1 MYEKMACSHLRR
13 EFSKSGWALLIYY
26 GIMNVAIILVLVVDV
41 MIQAVQMAL
50 TGMSSVES
58 IMQNISDSLLTNGW
72 GYLLA
77 MAIGGGIMLLWKKR
91 EFCFHTIWQ
100 KEKPM
105 TAGAFFSLAAL
116 FFSAQALVQV
126 SATAMESFFNIFDM
140 SIMDVLE
147 SASVDTDSLS
157 MFLYASIFAPIGEE
171 ILFRGLIL
179 RNLQP
184 YGKKFAIL
192 ASAFLFGI
200 FHGNMIQ
207 TPYAFMVGLVL
218 GYVAVEYSI
227 GWAILLHMLN
237 NMVLADFMT
246 RLSQILPAGI
256 GDLIT
261 LAFIWGCAIAT
272 VIILIVRRTDVAA
285 YIRTKRIHP
294 WCTRCF
300 FTSPGILVITG
311 VMAES
316 ILTTLLVQFL
326 P

>member
-1 MYEKMACSHLRR
+1 MYEKAVCSHLRR

-26 GIMNVAIILVLVVDV
+26 GIMNAAVILVLMVDAV
-41 MIQAVQMAL
+41 ILAVQMTLAGQNSFETILEGIAASAL
-50 TGMSSVES
+50 S
-58 IMQNISDSLLTNGW
+58 NGW
-72 GYLLA
+72 GYILA
-77 MAIGGGIMLLWKKR
+77 MAVGGWIMLLWKKK
-91 EFCFHTIWQ
+91 EFCFHTVWK

-126 SATAMESFFNIFDM
+126 MATVMEWFFGLFGFSIMGMMESTSGD
-140 SIMDVLE
+140 S
-147 SASVDTDSLS
+147 DTLS

-179 RNLQP
+179 RSMQP

-227 GWAILLHMLN
+227 GWAMLLHMLN

-246 RLSQILPAGI
+246 RLSEILPAGV

-261 LAFIWGCAIAT
+261 LAFIWGCAIAA
-272 VIILIVRRTDVAA
+272 VIILIIRRRSVAA

-294 WCTRCF
+294 WCMKSF
-300 FTSPGILVITG
+300 FTSPGILVMTG
-311 VMAES
+311 IMAES
-316 ILTTLLVQFL
+316 ILMTLLMQFL